1 MDCISCKNNET
12 LEGRSL
18 CRNCFLRSVGQ
29 RIRKELRSY
38 PKENRTFLVHGDRSA
53 ASQTLISVLEE
64 LSNESRQ
71 SVKKVANIDK
81 NVLVSVTLDELNA
94 SFIGEVLLG
103 KKRIDLT
110 GFFPLARVENEECE
124 EYCRLKKLDFSKKEP
139 DALRNFMRKLEKA
152 NPGTHYSLRSS
163 REKLDEITK

>member
-103 KKRIDLT
+103 K
-110 GFFPLARVENEECE
+110 
-124 EYCRLKKLDFSKKEP
+124 
-139 DALRNFMRKLEKA
+139 
-152 NPGTHYSLRSS
+152 
-163 REKLDEITK
+163 